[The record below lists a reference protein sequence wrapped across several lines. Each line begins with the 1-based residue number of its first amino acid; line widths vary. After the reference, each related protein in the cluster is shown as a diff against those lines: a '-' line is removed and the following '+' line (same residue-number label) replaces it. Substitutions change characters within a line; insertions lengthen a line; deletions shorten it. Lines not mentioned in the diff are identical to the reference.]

1 MFVCDCSFTDQ
12 KWYRSSLPTS
22 RQSAITYR
30 GQAATS
36 NNQTRKY
43 GRRVDFSLDDMIRDT
58 SEADFSLDDYIR
70 DTSEVISLWTV
81 SSEIHRKR
89 CQDRTSENL
98 CKSGTLHARTKT
110 VCLHIADKL
119 NEYIDNL
126 FISEM

>member
-81 SSEIHRKR
+81 SSEIHRKGIAHCMPTNVHASINASTRNRASR
-89 CQDRTSENL
+89 CIQQ
-98 CKSGTLHARTKT
+98 GTHYAKT
-110 VCLHIADKL
+110 MLPEAL
-119 NEYIDNL
+119 
-126 FISEM
+126 